1 MQTAMVATSN
11 DWVLYL
17 ADLRA
22 ALESMNKGPRLANT
36 RVLWRWLDYR
46 CTDTARG
53 YCLGQMHG
61 RVAELLSLL
70 VASMESAP
78 DVEEVPEHHLDWC
91 TIWCRRMTLFV
102 PTHEGSRKG
111 RGLPVTQGLPP
122 PVLFQH
128 PLPDMGSDEEA
139 GDLEMRRTMR
149 TWMA

>member
-46 CTDTARG
+46 CT
-53 YCLGQMHG
+53 H
-61 RVAELLSLL
+61 
-70 VASMESAP
+70 P
-78 DVEEVPEHHLDWC
+78 DWC
-91 TIWCRRMTLFV
+91 TIGCRRMTLFV
-102 PTHEGSRKG
+102 PTHEGSRTG